1 MAKQSGVGW
10 TTLTV
15 ADATSTPQDIRTD
28 TNSLD
33 FATPR
38 GVQDVTGIDKS
49 AHERILLLAD
59 FSINMSGTWDS
70 AANLEHQVF
79 RTLSSTSVIRAI
91 NIVVNGA
98 TLPNNCQLTDYQL
111 TRSATGELTWKV
123 PGVLADGAVPTWS

>member
-1 MAKQSGVGW
+1 MAKQSGIGW

-59 FSINMSGTWDS
+59 FSINLSGTWDS

-79 RTLSSTSVIRAI
+79 RTISSTSVIRAVS
-91 NIVVNGA
+91 IVVNGA
-98 TLPNNCQLTDYQL
+98 TLPNNCQLTDYQIA
-111 TRSATGELTWKV
+111 RSATGELTWKV